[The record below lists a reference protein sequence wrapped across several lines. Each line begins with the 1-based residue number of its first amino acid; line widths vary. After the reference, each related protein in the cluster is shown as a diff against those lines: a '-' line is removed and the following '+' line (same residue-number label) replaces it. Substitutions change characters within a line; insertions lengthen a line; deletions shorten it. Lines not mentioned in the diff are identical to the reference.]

1 MSSFAQ
7 ELDFLR
13 SELIQ
18 ESQWRSECLNL
29 IASENT
35 TSPLVS
41 ELLANDLSHRYGD
54 YRGLDLRDRKYRG
67 CRFVVSIEEKA
78 HELGKKLF
86 GARFIDLRPLSGHVA
101 GMAAIMALTEPG
113 DSVMELDEGGGHRLN
128 HKLSLC
134 SLAKL
139 RTFYIPFEASRY
151 NIDLQKTEEL
161 LRKEKPRVLIL
172 GSSQFL
178 FPHPVRQIREMIER
192 VSSSTVLLY
201 DASHVL
207 GLIAGKRF
215 QQPLEEGAD
224 IVFAST
230 HKTLGGPQG
239 GLVFTNRAD
248 LAKKVGEAIYPAI
261 VTNHHLNRLPAL
273 AVAFLEM
280 LVHGERY
287 AAEVVANA
295 RALAREI
302 HGRGVSVVAA
312 NLGYTQSHTF
322 LLQVAE
328 FGTGRDVSE
337 RLENVNI
344 IAGECKLPASLGTE
358 GIRMGSQEMTRCG
371 MTRSEAPE
379 IAELIVGALRQE
391 VSEDQTK
398 SKIKLLRH
406 SLNRN
411 RFDFSL
417 QECSPKL
424 QGVLSRE

>member
-1 MSSFAQ
+1 MNSFAQ
-7 ELDFLR
+7 ELNFFR

-54 YRGLDLRDRKYRG
+54 YRGLDLQDRKYRG
-67 CRFVVSIEEKA
+67 CRFVVTIEEKA

-86 GARFIDLRPLSGHVA
+86 AARFVDLRPLSGHVA
-101 GMAAIMALTEPG
+101 GIAAIMALTEPG

-128 HKLSLC
+128 QKLSLC
-134 SLAKL
+134 SLTRLK
-139 RTFYIPFEASRY
+139 TVHIPFDASRF
-151 NIDLQKTEEL
+151 NIDLQRTEEL

-178 FPHPVRQIREMIER
+178 FPHPVRQIRETIGR
-192 VSSSTVLLY
+192 VSPATVLVY

-207 GLIAGKRF
+207 GLIAVKHF

-224 IVFAST
+224 LVFAST

-280 LVHGERY
+280 LAHGERY
-287 AAEVVANA
+287 ASEVVANA
-295 RALAREI
+295 KALACEI
-302 HGRGVSVVAA
+302 HRRGIPVVAA
-312 NLGYTQSHTF
+312 NSGHTQSHTF
-322 LLQVAE
+322 LLQAAE
-328 FGTGRDVSE
+328 FGTGRELSE

-358 GIRMGSQEMTRCG
+358 GIRMGSQEMTRYG

-391 VSEDQTK
+391 VSENRIK
-398 SKIKLLRH
+398 SKIKQLRR

-417 QECSPKL
+417 QECNPEL
-424 QGVLSRE
+424 QGPVTVP